1 MSEKSPTNNSLDAL
15 AWGLFIVLIGVGW
28 YVGAAYDMDSGP
40 YIALG
45 VGLILLG
52 LNLARTQMGIK
63 ISKFSLFVGL
73 VALAIGVAGIFGYA
87 LDLLLT
93 VIILIG
99 LFIIGEA
106 IEKILKK

>member
-1 MSEKSPTNNSLDAL
+1 MVNNRTLDSLS
-15 AWGLFIVLIGVGW
+15 WGLFIILIGVGW
-28 YVGAAYDMDSGP
+28 YIGAAYETDTGA

-52 LNLARTQMGIK
+52 LNLTRNQMGIK
-63 ISKFSLFVGL
+63 ISKFSLFVGI
-73 VALAIGVAGIFGYA
+73 VALAIGAAGVLGYA
-87 LDLLLT
+87 LDLFLT

-106 IEKILKK
+106 IQKMMKK

>member
-1 MSEKSPTNNSLDAL
+1 MVDSKALDGL

-28 YVGAAYDMDSGP
+28 YLGGVYDIDTGP

-45 VGLILLG
+45 VGLILIA
-52 LNLARTQMGIK
+52 LNVIRSASDIK

-73 VALAIGVAGIFGYA
+73 IDLAIGAAGIFGYT
-87 LDLLLT
+87 LDLFLT
-93 VIILIG
+93 VLILIG

-106 IEKILKK
+106 LAKITK

>member
-1 MSEKSPTNNSLDAL
+1 MVENRTLDSLS
-15 AWGLFIVLIGVGW
+15 WGLFIILIGIGW
-28 YVGAAYDMDSGP
+28 YVGSAYEIDTGA

-52 LNLARTQMGIK
+52 LNLARNQMGIK

-73 VALAIGVAGIFGYA
+73 VALAIGVAGVLGYA
-87 LDLLLT
+87 LDLFLT

-99 LFIIGEA
+99 LFIIGEV
-106 IEKILKK
+106 IEKMLKK

>member
-1 MSEKSPTNNSLDAL
+1 MVDNRTLDSLS
-15 AWGLFIVLIGVGW
+15 WGLFIILIGVGW
-28 YVGAAYDMDSGP
+28 YVGAAYEIDTGA

-45 VGLILLG
+45 VGLILVG
-52 LNLARTQMGIK
+52 LNSTRNQIGIR

-73 VALAIGVAGIFGYA
+73 VALAIGVAGVLGYS
-87 LDLLLT
+87 LDLFLT

-106 IEKILKK
+106 IEKMLRK